1 MSDIETKMIIK
12 FLGKEK
18 KLTLIDDY
26 NKFLEKCYELFKIN
40 ENEKKNLKIYVV
52 DEDEDNLAIENEDD
66 FKEQRIINNENNT
79 ITYILE
85 LKGKI
90 ESNINNDENNMN
102 NRCINNI
109 DYSKIVDLIKEE
121 NKKFKDEL
129 IEKINLKIKKVNN
142 RISEVKTF
150 LFTMNEGM
158 NKNNE
163 QLQNTINENKILTQ
177 NNNNDKKL
185 EEFKNEIIN
194 KVKLLEET
202 TSNFKKE
209 FKNLENKFDRMKED
223 IRKQNQ
229 IQIKKKEKEE
239 FYGCLF
245 EDGNYIFQTYYYDLI
260 QLNPFTINIKLLN
273 NGNVS
278 WPQNSFL
285 NIYSNDNFFQKQEII
300 NKDFEVQ
307 PKQNIN
313 YNLKIPLNNIKN
325 ENYEIKINMN
335 LEFFDKSKFI
345 QQNDFNLK
353 FIIKQS
359 KKEINIP
366 NINQFN
372 NPQNNLINNN
382 FDSNMLF
389 KNKKDNIE
397 NTIIIPNL
405 YNNNNNS
412 STQNFDTSKT
422 FNLSQY
428 IGNEDEI
435 FLDFFFLDIKEKL
448 EENYAI
454 STEDWSDEELKE
466 KIKGYFNNEIKE
478 KLKSNKN
485 EGIKKIVELIG
496 RELLLQK
503 N

>member
-1 MSDIETKMIIK
+1 M
-12 FLGKEK
+12 F
-18 KLTLIDDY
+18 
-26 NKFLEKCYELFKIN
+26 F
-40 ENEKKNLKIYVV
+40 IYYCF
-52 DEDEDNLAIENEDD
+52 I
-66 FKEQRIINNENNT
+66 
-79 ITYILE
+79 Y
-85 LKGKI
+85 
-90 ESNINNDENNMN
+90 
-102 NRCINNI
+102 
-109 DYSKIVDLIKEE
+109 
-121 NKKFKDEL
+121 
-129 IEKINLKIKKVNN
+129 
-142 RISEVKTF
+142 
-150 LFTMNEGM
+150 
-158 NKNNE
+158 
-163 QLQNTINENKILTQ
+163 
-177 NNNNDKKL
+177 DKKL
-185 EEFKNEIIN
+185 DEFKNEIKNQI
-194 KVKLLEET
+194 KSIEE
-202 TSNFKKE
+202 SIKNNNKE
-209 FKNLENKFDRMKED
+209 FKNLERKFDRMKED

-245 EDGNYIFQTYYYDLI
+245 EDGNYIFHSYYDDLI
-260 QLNPFTINIKLLN
+260 QLNPFSINIKLLN

-285 NIYSNDNFFQKQEII
+285 NIYSNDNFFEKQEII

-335 LEFFDKSKFI
+335 LEFNDKSKFI

-359 KKEINIP
+359 KKETNIP

-372 NPQNNLINNN
+372 NPQNNFINNN
-382 FDSNMLF
+382 FDNNILF
-389 KNKKDNIE
+389 KNKKDDIG
-397 NTIIIPNL
+397 NTIITP
-405 YNNNNNS
+405 NNNIS
-412 STQNFDTSKT
+412 STQYFDTSNT

-428 IGNEDEI
+428 IGNEDKI
-435 FLDFFFLDIKEKL
+435 FLDYFFLDIKEKL

-485 EGIKKIVELIG
+485 EGIKKIVEIIG

>member
-260 QLNPFTINIKLLN
+260 QLNPFAINIKLLN
-273 NGNVS
+273 NGNIS
-278 WPQNSFL
+278 LPQNSFL
-285 NIYSNDNFFQKQEII
+285 NSY
-300 NKDFEVQ
+300 
-307 PKQNIN
+307 
-313 YNLKIPLNNIKN
+313 
-325 ENYEIKINMN
+325 
-335 LEFFDKSKFI
+335 
-345 QQNDFNLK
+345 
-353 FIIKQS
+353 
-359 KKEINIP
+359 
-366 NINQFN
+366 
-372 NPQNNLINNN
+372 
-382 FDSNMLF
+382 
-389 KNKKDNIE
+389 
-397 NTIIIPNL
+397 
-405 YNNNNNS
+405 
-412 STQNFDTSKT
+412 
-422 FNLSQY
+422 
-428 IGNEDEI
+428 
-435 FLDFFFLDIKEKL
+435 
-448 EENYAI
+448 
-454 STEDWSDEELKE
+454 
-466 KIKGYFNNEIKE
+466 
-478 KLKSNKN
+478 
-485 EGIKKIVELIG
+485 
-496 RELLLQK
+496 
-503 N
+503 